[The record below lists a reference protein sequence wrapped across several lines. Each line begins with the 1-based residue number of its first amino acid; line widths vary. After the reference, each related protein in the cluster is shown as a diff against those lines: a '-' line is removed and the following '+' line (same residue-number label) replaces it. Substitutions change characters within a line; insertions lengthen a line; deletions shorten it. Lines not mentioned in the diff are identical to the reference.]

1 METFNVKLELTGT
14 GWEDHWPR
22 CKVSVNDIEFYNN
35 EIIGEQAIEFDV
47 DLQDDSEN
55 VLKVEYYNLD
65 FRKDILLN
73 NSGEHIKSKYVTINK
88 LFVDE
93 IDLGNI
99 PYDLSEVTVNDDWYT
114 TQDPHE
120 FPNPRKNDS
129 QLSWNSTWCLKF
141 NSPVYLWLLEN
152 L

>member
-1 METFNVKLELTGT
+1 METVNLKLVLTGT

-22 CKVSVNDIEFYNN
+22 CRVSVNDTEFYNN
-35 EIIGEQAIEFDV
+35 EIIGEQTVEFDL

-65 FRKDILLN
+65 FRKDIVLN
-73 NSGEHIKSKYVTINK
+73 DSGEQIKSKYVIINK
-88 LFVDE
+88 LFVDD
-93 IDLGNI
+93 IDCGNI
-99 PYDLSEVTVNDDWYT
+99 PYDLSEVYVNDGWYT
-114 TQDPHE
+114 KQDPQD